1 MGLQRFSLTVLIIV
15 LLQTSLSQIFRENCL
30 LLYII
35 VHYTSADCIKAS
47 KVIKVV
53 KVIVMNKY
61 E

>member
-15 LLQTSLSQIFRENCL
+15 LLQTSLSQIFRENS

>member
-1 MGLQRFSLTVLIIV
+1 MGLQRFSLTVLIIM
-15 LLQTSLSQIFRENCL
+15 LLQTSLSQIFRENSL